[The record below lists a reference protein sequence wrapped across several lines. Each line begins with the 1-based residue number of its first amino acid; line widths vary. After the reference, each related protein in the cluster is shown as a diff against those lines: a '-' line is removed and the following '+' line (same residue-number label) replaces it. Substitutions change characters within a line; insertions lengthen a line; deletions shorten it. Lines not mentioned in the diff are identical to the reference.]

1 MLLILISN
9 WSNLKDGFKKP
20 TYLNIDKIIKANKIK
35 LQKNEKYFCKIIT
48 QNNSKILTR
57 LKFGLNIGGNNLGA
71 IPSNICFNAHVPN
84 EKILHKPS
92 TFKWGLLQNLNNSV
106 VIISN
111 MSFLRKKFRDA
122 NIIIKFWNS
131 NNSAHLSKKIKINDN
146 GSYWFYLS
154 KEKKIKEFLKK
165 KPGWVTIQ
173 SDNPFVTGWYL
184 ELSKNNSVGADH
196 LF

>member
-1 MLLILISN
+1 
-9 WSNLKDGFKKP
+9 
-20 TYLNIDKIIKANKIK
+20 
-35 LQKNEKYFCKIIT
+35 
-48 QNNSKILTR
+48 
-57 LKFGLNIGGNNLGA
+57 
-71 IPSNICFNAHVPN
+71 
-84 EKILHKPS
+84 
-92 TFKWGLLQNLNNSV
+92 
-106 VIISN
+106 

-131 NNSAHLSKKIKINDN
+131 SNTAHLSKKIKINDN

-173 SDNPFVTGWYL
+173 SDNPFVTGWYF